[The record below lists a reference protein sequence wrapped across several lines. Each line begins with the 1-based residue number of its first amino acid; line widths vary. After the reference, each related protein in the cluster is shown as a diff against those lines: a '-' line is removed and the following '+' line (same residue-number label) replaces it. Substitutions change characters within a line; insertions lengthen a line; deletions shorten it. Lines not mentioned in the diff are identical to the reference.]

1 MCLDVEKS
9 HVRKPIPEMVCYKIL
24 KYIGKGV
31 WATPHQDAPVV
42 KGTGWFMPKK
52 PAKRKVREY
61 RKGEEIEG
69 GYIHA
74 HTSPTDWWSSM
85 TSTVYD
91 KLPSRPKDG
100 ICYRFRCVARD
111 IVAVGDDCDNDIAC
125 RALYIPAFDVTGKNR
140 NAVIDYTQESVG

>member
-24 KYIGKGV
+24 KYLGAGV
-31 WATPHQDAPVV
+31 WATPYQEAPVI
-42 KGTGWFMPKK
+42 KGSGWFMPKT

-61 RKGEEIEG
+61 RKGEAIEG

-74 HTSPTDWWSSM
+74 YTSPSEYVWWSGMSDA
-85 TSTVYD
+85 VYD
-91 KLPSRPKDG
+91 KLPSRPKTNS
-100 ICYRFRCVARD
+100 CYRFRCVARD
-111 IVAVGDDCDNDIAC
+111 IVALGDECDNDLVC

-140 NAVIDYTQESVG
+140 NAILDM